1 MSVLEQSCGPF
12 KTPEIKL
19 PEGAKV
25 VDRIHDEIVI
35 EIDRQAKTFELGE
48 LKDEEQFNKVLDTVL
63 CSSVRPKK
71 Y

>member
-1 MSVLEQSCGPF
+1 MSVIEQSFRPF

-35 EIDRQAKTFELGE
+35 EIGE

-63 CSSVRPKK
+63 CSSVIPKK

>member
-12 KTPEIKL
+12 KAPEIKL
-19 PEGAKV
+19 PKGAKV

-35 EIDRQAKTFELGE
+35 EIGE

-63 CSSVRPKK
+63 CNSARPKK